1 MSLLSPPA
9 VQVRDILESLAP
21 LINAGDPGWRA
32 LFAEAQRIASTIT
45 DPFSAD
51 DARSRIA
58 VIASYER
65 QLCGDYAGALAWLK
79 EGVAAVDRQRGRVS
93 GEDALRRLTDHE
105 CVDQLNICQLAQSVQ
120 DWPTAEAALARLVEI
135 APHSL
140 EPGSWGR
147 MVLPTR
153 AALLLGKGELVAAL
167 AQYREAAEVYR
178 AEEPERLGPILL
190 GLAQTQMMMGSFA
203 EAARGLDRAEPL
215 VQGDADLIA
224 NLRQARAFI
233 ASATGQD
240 SAAELQRAYAGAVTE
255 ESAPLHR
262 AEAAKSAAYAQHL
275 EGDLLGARTHFESV
289 VAAARE
295 AGDPDRLANALLR
308 ASTATQDLALTTA
321 DPADAEGIHLAAL
334 AQLAEAREIVEGLGQ
349 LLKLASI
356 DVTQAEY
363 ITQWNHTVDGTTVR
377 LLRSALTKAEEAG
390 AALRAASLL
399 PESAA
404 ERRDFAALHS
414 ARAFEVACELAFSL
428 GDKDTLARLI
438 TERAAG
444 YDWRAA
450 RR

>member
-1 MSLLSPPA
+1 M
-9 VQVRDILESLAP
+9 RDILESLAP
-21 LINAGDPGWRA
+21 LINAGDPGWRT

-65 QLCGDYAGALAWLK
+65 QLSGDYAGALGWLK

-93 GEDALRRLTDHE
+93 GEDALRRLNDHE

-120 DWPTAEAALARLVEI
+120 DWPTAQAALDRLAELAPLSQKPADWARI
-135 APHSL
+135 
-140 EPGSWGR
+140 
-147 MVLPTR
+147 VLPTR
-153 AALLLGKGELVAAL
+153 AALFLAQGDLVAAL
-167 AQYREAAEVYR
+167 AHYRQAAEVYR
-178 AEEPERLGPILL
+178 AVEPERLGPILL

-215 VQGDADLIA
+215 LHGEADLIA

-240 SAAELQRAYAGAVTE
+240 SAADLQRAFVGAVTD
-255 ESAPLHR
+255 ESLPTHR
-262 AEAAKSAAYAQHL
+262 AEAAKSAAYAHHL
-275 EGDLLGARTHFESV
+275 EGDLSGARAHFETV
-289 VAAARE
+289 VAEARGS
-295 AGDPDRLANALLR
+295 GDPDRLANALLR

-321 DPADAEGIHLAAL
+321 DPVDAEGIHHAAL

-349 LLKLASI
+349 PLKFASI
-356 DVTQAEY
+356 DVMHAEY
-363 ITQWNHTVDGTTVR
+363 LTQWHHTVDGTTVR
-377 LLRSALTKAEEAG
+377 LLRSALMRVEKAG
-390 AALRAASLL
+390 AVLRAASLL
-399 PESAA
+399 PGSAA

-414 ARAFEVACELAFSL
+414 ARAFDVACELAFSL

-450 RR
+450 RP